1 MKKQNVN
8 ICLTR
13 EQRDKGRKLA
23 RKLGLRSLSALIEKR
38 LLEECGDGI
47 EAAEHSVQLGRW
59 IEGRIYRLEPVEAGH
74 GAWARSTVRKAI
86 LVRAEDE
93 RRARQYAAALTS
105 TGGNLVMLSPWL
117 DSLLATCA
125 ELTVKPTI
133 STGPVGIVWNQWIW
147 IGSSSVPF
155 GSREGESA

>member
-13 EQRDKGRKLA
+13 EQRDKGRKRA
-23 RKLGLRSLSALIEKR
+23 RKLGLRSLSALIEKL
-38 LLEECGDGI
+38 LLEQCCDGI
-47 EAAEHSVQLGRW
+47 EAADHAVQRRLW
-59 IEGRIYRLEPVEAGH
+59 IEGRIYRLEPVETGH
-74 GAWARSTVRKAI
+74 GAWERSTVRKAI

-93 RRARQYAAALTS
+93 RRARQYAALLTM
-105 TGGNLVMLSPWL
+105 TVGKVEMSPWL

-125 ELTVKPTI
+125 ELTVTPTL

-147 IGSSSVPF
+147 IGS
-155 GSREGESA
+155 REGESA